1 MKIKDFNDH
10 VRVCSKVLYH
20 GRVCIVQ
27 DIDRRE
33 HAMALRCLNNGT
45 LQRNS
50 RGNIA
55 WIRCSEVDMIGQEA
69 EGGAIRIVEV

>member
-10 VRVCSKVLYH
+10 VRVCSKVLYRGH
-20 GRVCIVQ
+20 VCIVQ

-33 HAMALRCLNNGT
+33 HTMALRCLNNGM
-45 LQRNS
+45 LQRNN

-55 WIRCSEVDMIGQEA
+55 WIRCSEVDMMKQEVDT
-69 EGGAIRIVEV
+69 IRIVEV